1 MVTRSGTPE
10 GIAELFATSADAAVM
25 RVLRDSGRA
34 LVKSEILDE
43 LATAGVPRPAADDA
57 WGRVQKHLRLDKRVI
72 AERDHQTLRYRWN
85 PTPPP
90 LPDPSDALALL
101 VEGRL
106 TRGERE
112 ALAETVRA
120 ALEAPRS
127 APSRAGRTAKADAAK
142 AEAAKVEPPASGGET
157 VSLNR
162 LRQVEMDAARA
173 LAELAIEV
181 EEHAAK
187 GASARAIIHRV
198 RARMKRLR
206 LEPVEQA
213 GTEVAFDRRRH
224 QPMRAG
230 IADGTTVLVVRP
242 GYVWR
247 VPGEDLPIERPLV
260 QD

>member
-1 MVTRSGTPE
+1 
-10 GIAELFATSADAAVM
+10 
-25 RVLRDSGRA
+25 VLRDSGKA
-34 LVKSEILDE
+34 LVKAEILDE
-43 LATAGVPRPAADDA
+43 LATAGVPRPVADDA

-72 AERDHQTLRYRWN
+72 AERDRQTLKYRWN

-90 LPDPSDALALL
+90 APTPADALRLL

-120 ALEAPRS
+120 ALHAPRP
-127 APSRAGRTAKADAAK
+127 APARAGRVAR
-142 AEAAKVEPPASGGET
+142 AEAAPPPPPPPAGET

-181 EEHAAK
+181 EEQAAK
-187 GASARAIIHRV
+187 GASARALIHRV

-206 LEPVEQA
+206 LEPMEQA
-213 GTEVAFDRRRH
+213 GTEVAFDRARH
-224 QPMRAG
+224 QPLRAG
-230 IADGTTVLVVRP
+230 IPDGAKVLVVRP

-247 VPGEDLPIERPLV
+247 APGEDLPIEKPLV

>member
-1 MVTRSGTPE
+1 VTRSGATE
-10 GIAELFATSADAAVM
+10 GIAELFASSADAAVL
-25 RVLRDSGRA
+25 RVLRDCGKA
-34 LVKSEILDE
+34 LVKAEILDE

-72 AERDHQTLRYRWN
+72 AERDRQTLRYRWN

-90 LPDPSDALALL
+90 IPSPADALRLL

-112 ALAETVRA
+112 ALADTVRA
-120 ALEAPRS
+120 ALEASRPTPAR
-127 APSRAGRTAKADAAK
+127 PSRPTKAQVTAPAA
-142 AEAAKVEPPASGGET
+142 PAPLPAPTAET

-187 GASARAIIHRV
+187 GASAKAIIHRV

-206 LEPVEQA
+206 LEPIEQA
-213 GTEVAFDRRRH
+213 GTEVAFNRARH
-224 QPMRAG
+224 QPLRAG
-230 IADGTTVLVVRP
+230 IPDGATVLVVRP

-247 VPGEDLPIERPLV
+247 APGEDLAIERPLV